1 MGTVGRKWS
10 KKVRHIE
17 SGVIYDNVR
26 AAAAGLG
33 MSHMTVYRR
42 LTGETQFRHGYKA
55 DFEWVE

>member
-26 AAAAGLG
+26 SAAEGVG
-33 MSHMTVYRR
+33 MSYSAVYRR
-42 LTGETQFRHGYKA
+42 LSGETQFRHGYRE